1 MEEIE
6 KQPFICPYCK
16 QSDGFRSETPIRGR
30 EVLFFDEFEITIQ
43 GWWI

>member
-30 EVLFFDEFEITIQ
+30 EVLFF
-43 GWWI
+43 